1 MLLVTN
7 KIFPRAKIASRKL
20 IWAVQGSLC
29 MAVLA
34 AGSALASTVLRP
46 NPKAAQLNNL
56 GTARMNQQRF
66 DDAEINF
73 AAAFHADSKNFT
85 MEINQG
91 IALLY
96 LNKRTEAAAA
106 LQDAAMHD
114 SKNVRAWYCLGLL
127 QLRSGK
133 TLDAVQDFQRAVALR
148 PLDADPHYMLGRAQS
163 QLGNYSDAIA
173 EFLTALH
180 LNVND
185 ASAEYGLASAF
196 QHSGNHTEAQKHF
209 QRFHQLTSGNISAP
223 FTDVY
228 GESGHFAV
236 VQTIQ
241 STAGTVAAMIPVAFV
256 RQAENPLQPATF
268 LQPAAGSG
276 AMCIIDLEHPGEMDL
291 VTLGSGTSA
300 LQFYRN
306 DGHGKFTA
314 MDVGLMGLAASGTAV
329 ACAVGDFNHDGLDDL
344 AVAFSDRVILFKNLG
359 HGKFADVTQL
369 AGITP
374 RNLAS
379 ALTFVDYDHDGDLDL
394 LVTGRAN
401 VPGASP
407 NVLWRNN
414 GNGTFTDWTAQT
426 GLGGT
431 TLTSGVELSDI
442 NNDRAVDLITTGAAS
457 APTIYLNPR
466 EGIFPSQPLFA
477 NAGLPPTRGIYVF
490 DFDKDGWMDVVVTH
504 AGAPGVTLWRNIH
517 GKRFERVPL
526 PIHDAIGGWGVT
538 AIDIDNDGWLDLAVV
553 IDTAHGPQLRVIRNL
568 GARGFAD
575 VTKAVQLES
584 LQLHSPRT
592 LIAADVDHDG
602 AADLLV
608 GQGQGSPLVL
618 HNVGGNKNHSLRI
631 QLRGEADNQSGIGT
645 KVEIYSGT
653 LWQKWEVAGAT
664 GYQGQGPAEIL
675 AGIGT
680 SNQADVVRLLWP
692 TGVPQDEINV
702 AADKPVTLVEL
713 DRRGSSCPTLFS
725 WDGSKYQFVS
735 DVIGAAVVGHW
746 VSPTQRNLPDPD
758 EWIKIDGSQLR
769 SYQGRFSLRFGEPM
783 EEVNYMDQ
791 VRLIAVDH
799 PIGTDVNADEKF
811 LSEPPFASGKILLS
825 SFAHPLAG
833 AWDDQ
838 GHDVRALLL
847 TTDHRYV
854 GGFTPLRFDGFAN
867 QHQLTLDL
875 GAWSPKAPLYL
886 LLHGYVNYFS
896 ANSMYAAWQA
906 GLRPIPPYVEA
917 QLPNGSWQRV
927 IDDMGFPAGLPRTI
941 VVNLTD
947 KLPLGTRRIRIV
959 TNLQIYWDQI
969 LVDNEAGS
977 SHQMHTTEVPLD
989 TAQLAFR
996 GYPEQIEGNSPGDL
1010 TYNYNHIS
1018 QTGPFVRLRGQYT
1031 RYGDVTPLL
1040 RRVDDRFVIFG
1051 SGEDMDL
1058 EFRADILPQL
1068 PLGWKRDYFFYANGY
1083 VKDMDFYEASPFTV
1097 SELPFHTMHNYPY
1110 PDTEQSSPHL
1120 QHMKYQI
1127 DCNSRFES
1135 GHPQP
1140 YAFHYLPRQMR
1151 PPTVLPAEKVA
1162 IPERVLQP

>member
-1 MLLVTN
+1 MLHVTN
-7 KIFPRAKIASRKL
+7 KIIPRAKIASRML
-20 IWAVQGSLC
+20 VWAAQGCFC

-34 AGSALASTVLRP
+34 AASALASTARP
-46 NPKAAQLNNL
+46 NAKAAQLNNL

-66 DDAEINF
+66 DDAETNF
-73 AAAFHADSKNFT
+73 AAAFHADSRNFT
-85 MEINQG
+85 IEVNQG

-96 LNKRTEAAAA
+96 LNKRTAAAAA

-148 PLDADPHYMLGRAQS
+148 PLDADPHYMLGRAES
-163 QLGNYSDAIA
+163 QLGNYTNAIA
-173 EFLTALH
+173 EFIAALH

-196 QHSGNHTEAQKHF
+196 QHSGNRTEAQKHL
-209 QRFHQLTSGNISAP
+209 QRFHQLTAGNISAP

-241 STAGTVAAMIPVAFV
+241 STAATVAAMIPVTFV
-256 RQAENPLQPATF
+256 QQAENPSQPAAL

-276 AMCIIDLEHPGEMDL
+276 AMCIIDLNHPGEMDL
-291 VTLGSGTSA
+291 VALGSGTSA

-306 DGHGKFTA
+306 DHHGKFIA
-314 MDVGLMGLAASGTAV
+314 MDVGPMGLAASGTAV
-329 ACAVGDFNHDGLDDL
+329 ACAVGDFNHDGLDDF
-344 AVAFSDRVILFKNLG
+344 AVAFSDRVLLFKNLG

-374 RNLAS
+374 RNLPS

-401 VPGASP
+401 APGASP

-490 DFDKDGWMDVVVTH
+490 DFNKDGWMDVVVTH
-504 AGAPGVTLWRNIH
+504 AGAPGVTLWRNVE

-553 IDTAHGPQLRVIRNL
+553 IDTAHGPQLRVLRNL
-568 GARGFAD
+568 GVRGFAD
-575 VTKAVQLES
+575 VTKAVHLES

-608 GQGQGSPLVL
+608 GQEQGSPLVL

-664 GYQGQGPAEIL
+664 GYQGQGPSEIL

-692 TGVPQDEINV
+692 TGVPQDEVNV
-702 AADKPVTLVEL
+702 TADKPVTLVEL

-746 VSPTQRNLPDPD
+746 VSPTQRNLSDPD

-769 SYQGRFSLRFGEPM
+769 SYQGRLSLRFGEPM

-811 LSEPPFASGKILLS
+811 LSEPPFASGKIFLS
-825 SFAHPLAG
+825 SSAHPLAG

-875 GAWSPKAPLYL
+875 GVWSPKAPLYL

-896 ANSMYAAWQA
+896 ASSMYAAWQA

-917 QLPNGSWQRV
+917 ERPDGSWQRV

-941 VVNLTD
+941 MVTLTD
-947 KLPLGTRRIRIV
+947 KLPPGTRRIRIV

-969 LVDNEAGS
+969 LVDNEADS
-977 SHQMHTTEVPLD
+977 SHQMHTTEVPLE

-996 GYPEQIEGNSPGDL
+996 GYPEQVEDKSPGDL
-1010 TYNYNHIS
+1010 TYDYNRIS
-1018 QTGPFVRLRGQYT
+1018 QTGPFVRQRGRYT

-1058 EFRADILPQL
+1058 EFRADALPL
-1068 PLGWKRDYFFYANGY
+1068 FPLGWKRDYFFYANGY

-1097 SELPFHTMHNYPY
+1097 SELPFHTMQSYPY
-1110 PDTEQSSPHL
+1110 PATEKNVFNSQHL
-1120 QHMKYQI
+1120 QDEI
-1127 DCNSRFES
+1127 DWNQRYES

-1140 YAFHYLPRQMR
+1140 YAFHYVPRQMR
-1151 PPTVLPAEKVA
+1151 PPTVLPADKVA
-1162 IPERVLQP
+1162 IPERALQP